1 MSPQGSERS
10 PEVFVKRFKSGYV
23 LLTMLASACAGGNG
37 SPTSPSEV
45 TLLGIRVSGP
55 QTVAPGETAHYTA
68 TAEYSDGSSK
78 DVTAGALWSPTYS
91 ETWDPVSRA
100 GFALSFT
107 SPGVT
112 AAGIRGERNLF
123 ALYEGKR
130 GMLNVL
136 VLEPETFKLSG
147 VVTDSSGGSLDE
159 VTVEVLSG
167 TGNGLKATTNNIGQF
182 RLYGVSGPVQLRT
195 SAEGFQAEMR
205 DVVVTGNEGSEPFA
219 LTPVE
224 TPADVSGIWT
234 MTVRSSPRCR
244 AGLPDIAQGRTY
256 EVRLMQ
262 QGTTLHWRMS
272 SPTLERDVASSFG
285 NTVLGSSV
293 RLLLPGDTDEGE
305 YTSPALYDR
314 LSPGEFFGFT
324 GLAEGTITVSEIRM
338 ALNGSLTH
346 WIDRVGFAWYCRAT
360 DHIVTLRR

>member
-1 MSPQGSERS
+1 MKWFRS
-10 PEVFVKRFKSGYV
+10 GCV
-23 LLTMLASACAGGNG
+23 LLMVLAWACDGGNG
-37 SPTSPSEV
+37 SPTSPSEL

-55 QTVAPGETAHYTA
+55 ATVAPGETAHYTA

-78 DVTAGALWSPTYS
+78 EVTAGALWSPTYS

-136 VLEPETFKLSG
+136 VLEPGTFRLSG
-147 VVTDSSGGSLDE
+147 VVTDSSGGSLDD
-159 VTVEVLSG
+159 VAVEVLSG
-167 TGNGLKATTNNIGQF
+167 TGKGLKTTTNNIGQF
-182 RLYGVSGPVQLRT
+182 GLYGVAGPVQLRT
-195 SAEGFQAEMR
+195 SAGGFHADMR
-205 DVVVTGNEGSEPFA
+205 DVVVTGNGGSETFA

-224 TPADVSGIWT
+224 TPADVAGTWT

-256 EVRLMQ
+256 EVRLIQ
-262 QGTTLHWRMS
+262 QGTTLQWRIS
-272 SPTLERDVASSFG
+272 SPTLEKIRDASSGFG
-285 NTVLGSSV
+285 NTVLGSRV
-293 RLLLPGDTDEGE
+293 RLEFPGDTDEGE
-305 YTSPALYDR
+305 YTSPDLYDR
-314 LSPGEFFGFT
+314 LSPTELFGFT
-324 GLAEGTITVSEIRM
+324 GSAEGTIAGQEIRLAM
-338 ALNGSLTH
+338 NGSLTY
-346 WIDRVGFAWYCRAT
+346 WGDGAGTFWYCRTT
-360 DHIVTLRR
+360 DHSITLRR

>member
-1 MSPQGSERS
+1 M
-10 PEVFVKRFKSGYV
+10 KRFKSSCV
-23 LLTMLASACAGGNG
+23 LLMMLAWACDGGNG

-55 QTVAPGETAHYTA
+55 ATVAPGETAHYTA

-123 ALYEGKR
+123 ARYEGKR

-136 VLEPETFKLSG
+136 VLEPGTFKLSG
-147 VVTDSSGGSLDE
+147 VVTDSSGGSLDD

-167 TGNGLKATTNNIGQF
+167 TGKGLKTTTNYIGQF
-182 RLYGVSGPVQLRT
+182 GLYGVAGPVQLRT
-195 SAEGFQAEMR
+195 SADGFHAEMR
-205 DVVVTGNEGSEPFA
+205 EVVVTGNEGSEPFA

-224 TPADVSGIWT
+224 TPADISGAWT
-234 MTVRSSPRCR
+234 MTVRSSTKCR
-244 AGLPDIAQGRTY
+244 DGLPDIAQGRTY
-256 EVRLMQ
+256 EMRLTQ
-262 QGTTLHWRMS
+262 QGTTLQWRIS
-272 SPTLERDVASSFG
+272 SPTLENRNASYSFG
-285 NTVLGSSV
+285 NTILGSRV
-293 RLLLPGDTDEGE
+293 RLEFPADTDVGE
-305 YTSPALYDR
+305 YTSPDIYDR
-314 LSPGEFFGFT
+314 LSPTELFGFT
-324 GLAEGTITVSEIRM
+324 GTAEGAITGPEIRL
-338 ALNGSLTH
+338 ALNGSLTY
-346 WIDRVGFAWYCRAT
+346 WSDRAGSFWYCRTT
-360 DHIVTLRR
+360 DHSVTLRR